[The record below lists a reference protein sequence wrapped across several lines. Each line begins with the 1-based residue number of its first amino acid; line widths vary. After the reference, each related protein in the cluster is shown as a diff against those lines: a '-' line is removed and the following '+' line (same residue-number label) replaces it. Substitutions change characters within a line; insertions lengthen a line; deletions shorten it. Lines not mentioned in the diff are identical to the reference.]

1 MRVLHPDGNMY
12 VFMQNGTPFMAS
24 LETNNP
30 GWVSIGYIGGSGGMV
45 IDHLEWSSFVAM
57 IGEIDAAVKE
67 MAK

>member
-12 VFMQNGTPFMAS
+12 VFMQEGTQFMAS

-45 IDHLEWSSFVAM
+45 IDSSEWAAFVSL